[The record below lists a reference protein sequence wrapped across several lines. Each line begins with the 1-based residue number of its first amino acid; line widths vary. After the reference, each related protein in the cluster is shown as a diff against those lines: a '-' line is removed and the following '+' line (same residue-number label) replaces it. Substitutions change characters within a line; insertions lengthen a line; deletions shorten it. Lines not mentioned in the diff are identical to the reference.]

1 VEKPLGRALYGRKGW
16 VPKNG
21 LDLHRFWQLGEH
33 PFCCR
38 RNAERYLIFP
48 FKSMKWDE
56 KG

>member
-1 VEKPLGRALYGRKGW
+1 VEKPLGRALHGRKGW

-21 LDLHRFWQLGEH
+21 LDLHRFWQLGEY